1 MFTWIRPILT
11 LTLCFVGVLVSG
23 ASTSTVQANQQTAA
37 QPASLAAIPALAGLA
52 AAGGDPAVFGRQV
65 FEQADLIESGYVDL
79 QVQLSMVL
87 RDARGRESQ
96 RGLRIR
102 QLEVPEDAD
111 KVLVVFD
118 TPANIRGT
126 ALLSHAHV
134 NADDDQWLFLPAIKR
149 TKKIASRNKSGPFLG
164 SEFSFE
170 DLSPRDV
177 AKYDYAYIREEQIE
191 GQPCWVVDRFPR
203 DKYSGYSRQRVWLD
217 QAHLRIQR
225 IDYVNRRDE
234 VIKRLQVD
242 EYQLYADRYWKPGFM
257 RMENLRNGKSTD
269 LIWRDYAFMQGF
281 EAERDFSVASLR
293 RAR

>member
-1 MFTWIRPILT
+1 M
-11 LTLCFVGVLVSG
+11 
-23 ASTSTVQANQQTAA
+23 QANQQTAA

-191 GQPCWVVDRFPR
+191 GQACWVVDRFPR